1 MLRGVLALM
10 LGVAAILYPL
20 GALFAF
26 TMTFAAYAFVDGL
39 LSMRREAR
47 AGGGDA
53 QAPAA

>member
-1 MLRGVLALM
+1 M